1 MKTAIQIAKTKIA
14 ELWSSPSDQ
23 PTYSQIFE
31 ILEESEP
38 ELKQQI
44 IKAYDDAFKYVV
56 GGGFVAKTGEQ
67 YFEEVYNDKK

>member
-1 MKTAIQIAKTKIA
+1 MKTAIQTAKTKIA

-23 PTYSQIFE
+23 PTYSQILE

-44 IKAYDDAFKYVV
+44 IDAYESFDHDM
-56 GGGFVAKTGEQ
+56 TSEQ
-67 YFEEVYNDKK
+67 YYTSTFETNKEHLK

>member
-1 MKTAIQIAKTKIA
+1 MKTAIQTAKTKIA

-23 PTYSQIFE
+23 PTYSQIFK

-44 IKAYDDAFKYVV
+44 IKAYDDAFKYVA
-56 GGGFVAKTGEQ
+56 GSGFVTKTGKQ
-67 YFEEVYNDKK
+67 YFEEMYNDK